1 MSVLLRFAVGTS
13 GFYIQR
19 QRIQRERRKK
29 KLRQNIFVMN
39 SGLIKALSMDD
50 SWILITFNYFS
61 TAHASFHQE
70 FQSMPTD

>member
-1 MSVLLRFAVGTS
+1 
-13 GFYIQR
+13 
-19 QRIQRERRKK
+19 
-29 KLRQNIFVMN
+29 MN